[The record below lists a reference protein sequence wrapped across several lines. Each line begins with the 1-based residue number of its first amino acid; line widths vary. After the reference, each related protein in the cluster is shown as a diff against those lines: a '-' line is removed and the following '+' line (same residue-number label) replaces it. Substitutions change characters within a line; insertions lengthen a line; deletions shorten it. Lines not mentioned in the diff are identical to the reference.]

1 MVVLLQLREVRPEQ
15 SCQAP
20 NTETSRTGTRLSSTV
35 WLTSPPGMQT
45 LYYWRTIRNLE
56 SCPLTS
62 RSPRALGVG
71 SSSQSFTSNV
81 STPSS
86 AKDRVP
92 PTSRPRRVH
101 EDERGR
107 HDSTENIGGH
117 GVAEQA
123 QKEDAL
129 PDWYIEGPG
138 RRVGYDNLT
147 AIDWI
152 YEYTKERHRLRKLLA
167 DSRGLVGQLRLL
179 FDASQVWVVLV
190 ASGISVGCLAALINI
205 ASDWLGDI
213 KTGYCRKGPGGGQ
226 FYLNKQFC
234 CWGHDEFAQC
244 EDWTPWPSALGVR
257 SAGGQYVISYMFFI
271 FFAVCNGFPCPMQRL
286 LLLLTFGI
294 RFFLPLG
301 PPFWFSIILSTPGI
315 VAFPRSRRFWEAL

>member
-1 MVVLLQLREVRPEQ
+1 MSGSKHGDLSDLEPILVDNVADIASRYAHVIFIDVLLV
-15 SCQAP
+15 
-20 NTETSRTGTRLSSTV
+20 TEGLAD
-35 WLTSPPGMQT
+35 
-45 LYYWRTIRNLE
+45 
-56 SCPLTS
+56 
-62 RSPRALGVG
+62 RSPRALNVAT
-71 SSSQSFTSNV
+71 SSQSFASGL

-86 AKDRVP
+86 ANDTP
-92 PTSRPRRVH
+92 STSRPRRPH
-101 EDERGR
+101 EDERAR
-107 HDSTENIGGH
+107 NESTEHVGGH
-117 GVAEQA
+117 SVAEQG
-123 QKEDAL
+123 QKEDGP

-167 DSRGLVGQLRLL
+167 DSRGLVGHLRQI

-213 KTGYCRKGPGGGQ
+213 KTGYCKKGAGGGQ

-244 EDWTPWPSALGVR
+244 QDWTPWPSALGVR
-257 SAGGQYVISYMFFI
+257 SAGGQFVISYIFFI
-271 FFAVCNGFPCPMQRL
+271 FFAVWNGRPSPMQEAVVDMGTRFSLRSRL
-286 LLLLTFGI
+286 Q
-294 RFFLPLG
+294 
-301 PPFWFSIILSTPGI
+301 FWSSIILSTRAT
-315 VAFPRSRRFWEAL
+315 VAFPRSRRFWEDL